1 MCYTLR
7 MDTSQIADRHKLV
20 EWALDERL
28 RRLVTAA
35 EAKVLG
41 RGGITIV
48 AAATGVSRRAIH
60 AGLKEL
66 EARHLEERPTGSRI
80 RRPGAGRKSITET
93 DTTLQ
98 VDLELLVE
106 PVTRGDPDSPL
117 RWTCKSLRTL
127 AEELGKKGHRVSHT
141 HVGKLLVKPGYSL
154 QGNKKTLEGT
164 SHPDRNV
171 QFEHINAQVTDRLA
185 NGEPVISVD
194 TKKKELIGRFK
205 NNGRTWHPQ
214 GEPTEVKV
222 HDFIEEAGRA
232 NPYGVYDIGADEGWV
247 SVGTDHDTAAFAV
260 QTIRRWWDVV
270 GSQAYPNAK
279 ELLITADGGG
289 SNGGRVRLWKLEL
302 QRFADEIGIPIR
314 VCHYPPGT
322 SKWNK
327 IEHRLF
333 SFITMN
339 WRGEP
344 LISHEVMLNLIAN
357 TKTKTGLSVKAE
369 LDNREYPKGI
379 KVPDAEFAAINIVR
393 DDFHGDW
400 NYSICPRGNL

>member
-1 MCYTLR
+1 MCYTLG
-7 MDTSQIADRHKLV
+7 METSQIAHRYNLV

-28 RRLVTAA
+28 RRLIAAA

-41 RGGITIV
+41 RGGITAV
-48 AAATGVSRRAIH
+48 ASTTGVSRRAIH

-66 EARHLEERPTGSRI
+66 ESRHLEETSIISRI
-80 RRPGAGRKSITET
+80 RRPGAGRKAVTET

-98 VDLELLVE
+98 TDLELLLE
-106 PVTRGDPDSPL
+106 PVTRGDPESPL

-127 AEELGKKGHRVSHT
+127 ADELGKMGHKISHT
-141 HVGKLLVKPGYSL
+141 HVGKLLVNLGYSL
-154 QGNKKTLEGT
+154 QGNKKTIEGAG
-164 SHPDRNV
+164 HPDRNA
-171 QFEHINAQVTDRLA
+171 QFEHINAQVSDRLA
-185 NGEPVISVD
+185 QGEPVISVD

-205 NNGRTWHPQ
+205 NNRKKWSPK

-260 QTIRRWWDVV
+260 QTIRRWWNVV
-270 GSQAYPNAK
+270 GSRAYPNAQ

-302 QRFADEIGIPIR
+302 QRLADEIGMPIR

-369 LDNREYPKGI
+369 LDNSEYPKGI
-379 KVPDAEFAAINIVR
+379 KVPDAEFTAINMVR

-400 NYSICPRGNL
+400 NYSISPRS

>member
-1 MCYTLR
+1 
-7 MDTSQIADRHKLV
+7 MDTSQIAQRYNLV

-28 RRLVTAA
+28 RRLFSAA

-41 RGGITIV
+41 HGGITVV
-48 AAATGVSRRAIH
+48 AEATRISRRAIH
-60 AGLKEL
+60 VGLKEL
-66 EARHLEERPTGSRI
+66 ESRQLEDKSASSRI
-80 RRPGAGRKSITET
+80 RRPGAGRKSATET

-98 VDLELLVE
+98 TDLELLVD
-106 PVTRGDPDSPL
+106 PVTRDDPESPL
-117 RWTCKSLRTL
+117 RWTCKSLRIL
-127 AEELGKKGHRVSHT
+127 ADELGTMGHKVSHT
-141 HVGKLLVKPGYSL
+141 HVRKLLVKLEHSL

-164 SHPDRNV
+164 GHPDRNA
-171 QFEHINAQVTDRLA
+171 QFEHINQQVTNRLA
-185 NGEPVISVD
+185 KGEPVISVD

-205 NNGRTWHPQ
+205 NNGQTWCPK

-232 NPYGVYDIGADEGWV
+232 NPYGVYDVGTDEGGV

-270 GSQAYPNAK
+270 GSKAYPNAK
-279 ELLITADGGG
+279 ELFITADGGG
-289 SNGGRVRLWKLEL
+289 SNGSRVRLWKLEL
-302 QRFADEIGIPIR
+302 QTVADEIGIPIR
-314 VCHYPPGT
+314 VSHYPPGT

-344 LISHEVMLNLIAN
+344 LISHEVMINLIAG

-369 LDNREYPKGI
+369 LVKREYPKG
-379 KVPDAEFAAINIVR
+379 
-393 DDFHGDW
+393 
-400 NYSICPRGNL
+400 

>member
-1 MCYTLR
+1 MCYTLS
-7 MDTSQIADRHKLV
+7 METSQIAHRYNLV

-28 RRLVTAA
+28 RRLVFAA

-41 RGGITIV
+41 HGGVTVV
-48 AAATGVSRRAIH
+48 AAATGISRRAIH

-66 EARHLEERPTGSRI
+66 ELRQTDERTIGSRI
-80 RRPGAGRKSITET
+80 RRPGAGRKRSTET

-98 VDLELLVE
+98 TDLELLVE
-106 PVTRGDPDSPL
+106 PLTRGDPESPL

-127 AEELGKKGHRVSHT
+127 AGELGKMGHKVSHT
-141 HVGKLLVKPGYSL
+141 QVGKLLVKIGYSL
-154 QGNKKTLEGT
+154 QANKKTLEGT
-164 SHPDRNV
+164 SHPDRNA
-171 QFEHINAQVTDRLA
+171 QFEHINAHVTDRLA
-185 NGEPVISVD
+185 KGEPVISVD
-194 TKKKELIGRFK
+194 TKKKELIGCFK
-205 NNGRTWHPQ
+205 NNGQTWCPK

-260 QTIRRWWDVV
+260 QTIRLWWHVV
-270 GSQAYPNAK
+270 GSQAYPNAT
-279 ELLITADGGG
+279 ELLVTADGGG
-289 SNGGRVRLWKLEL
+289 SNGGRIRLWKLEVQGL
-302 QRFADEIGIPIR
+302 ADEIGIPIR
-314 VCHYPPGT
+314 VCHFPPGT

-357 TKTKTGLSVKAE
+357 TKTKTGLSVRAE
-369 LDNREYPKGI
+369 LDNRMYPKGI
-379 KVPDAEFAAINIVR
+379 KVSDANFAAINMVR

-400 NYSICPRGNL
+400 NYSIYPRE

>member
-1 MCYTLR
+1 
-7 MDTSQIADRHKLV
+7 MDTSQIAQRYNLV

-28 RRLVTAA
+28 RRLISAA

-41 RGGITIV
+41 HGGITAV
-48 AAATGVSRRAIH
+48 AESTGVSRRAIH
-60 AGLKEL
+60 TGLKEL
-66 EARHLEERPTGSRI
+66 ESRQLEEKPTGSRI
-80 RRPGAGRKSITET
+80 RRPGAGRKSATEI
-93 DTTLQ
+93 DPTLQ
-98 VDLELLVE
+98 TDLELLVD
-106 PVTRGDPDSPL
+106 PVTRGDPESPL

-127 AEELGKKGHRVSHT
+127 ADELGKMGHKVSHT
-141 HVGKLLVKPGYSL
+141 HVGKLLVKLGYSL

-164 SHPDRNV
+164 GHPDRNA
-171 QFEHINAQVTDRLA
+171 QFIYINEQVTNRLA
-185 NGEPVISVD
+185 KGEPVISVD

-205 NNGRTWHPQ
+205 NNGQTWRPK
-214 GEPTEVKV
+214 GEPTEVKIY
-222 HDFIEEAGRA
+222 DFIEEAGRA

-260 QTIRRWWDVV
+260 QTIRRWWQVV
-270 GSQAYPNAK
+270 GNKAYPNAK
-279 ELLITADGGG
+279 ELFITADGGG

-302 QRFADEIGIPIR
+302 QGLADEVGIPIR
-314 VCHYPPGT
+314 VSHYPPGT

-369 LDNREYPKGI
+369 LDKREYPKGI
-379 KVPDAEFAAINIVR
+379 KVPDAEFATINMVR
-393 DDFHGDW
+393 DDFHGEW
-400 NYSICPRGNL
+400 NYSISPRSCL

>member
-1 MCYTLR
+1 MEST
-7 MDTSQIADRHKLV
+7 QVADRYKLI

-28 RRLVTAA
+28 RRLVFAA

-41 RGGITIV
+41 RGGITSV
-48 AAATGVSRRAIH
+48 AATTGISRRAIH

-66 EARHLEERPTGSRI
+66 LLRKPDVKTATARI
-80 RRPGAGRKSITET
+80 RRPGAGRKMITES

-106 PVTRGDPDSPL
+106 PQTRGDPESPL

-127 AEELGKKGHRVSHT
+127 AQELGNMGHQVSHT
-141 HVGKLLVKPGYSL
+141 QVGKLLVELGYSL

-164 SHPDRNV
+164 THPDRNA
-171 QFEHINAQVTDRLA
+171 QFEHINKRVKKQLA
-185 NGEPVISVD
+185 KGDPVISVD
-194 TKKKELIGRFK
+194 TKKKELIGLYK
-205 NNGRTWHPQ
+205 SNGQTWCPQ
-214 GEPTEVKV
+214 GKPTEVKV
-222 HDFIEEAGRA
+222 HDFIEEGGRA

-247 SVGTDHDTAAFAV
+247 SVGTDHDTASFAV
-260 QTIRRWWDVV
+260 QTIRRWWCVV
-270 GSQAYPNAK
+270 GSQTYPNAK

-302 QRFADEIGIPIR
+302 QGLVNEIGIPIR
-314 VCHYPPGT
+314 VCHFPPGT

-339 WRGEP
+339 WKGEP

-357 TKTKTGLSVKAE
+357 TKTKTGLFVRAE
-369 LDNREYPKGI
+369 MDKGEYPKGI
-379 KVPDAEFAAINIVR
+379 KVSDADFASINVEK
-393 DDFHGDW
+393 DNFHGDW
-400 NYSICPRGNL
+400 NYSILPAP

>member
-1 MCYTLR
+1 MCYTR
-7 MDTSQIADRHKLV
+7 HVDTQIAYRYNLI

-28 RRLVTAA
+28 RRLFSAA

-41 RGGITIV
+41 RGGITLV
-48 AAATGVSRRAIH
+48 AESTGVSRRAIH

-66 EARHLEERPTGSRI
+66 ESRQFEDQPTGSRI
-80 RRPGAGRKSITET
+80 RRPGAGRKSVTET
-93 DTTLQ
+93 DKTLHS
-98 VDLELLVE
+98 DLELLIE
-106 PVTRGDPDSPL
+106 PVTRGDPESPL
-117 RWTCKSLRTL
+117 RWTCKSLRIL
-127 AEELGKKGHRVSHT
+127 ADELGNMGHNVSHT
-141 HVGKLLVKPGYSL
+141 HVGKMLIMMGYSL

-164 SHPDRNV
+164 GHPDRNA
-171 QFEHINAQVTDRLA
+171 QFEYINEQVTERLA
-185 NGEPVISVD
+185 KREPVISVD

-205 NNGRTWHPQ
+205 NNGKTWRPK

-232 NPYGVYDIGADEGWV
+232 NPYGVYDVGADEGWV

-260 QTIRRWWDVV
+260 QTIRRWWHVV
-270 GSQAYPNAK
+270 GRPTYPNAK
-279 ELLITADGGG
+279 ELFITADGGG

-302 QRFADEIGIPIR
+302 QGLADEIGIPIR

-344 LISHEVMLNLIAN
+344 LISHEVMLNLIAG
-357 TKTKTGLSVKAE
+357 TRTKTGLSVRVE
-369 LDNREYPKGI
+369 FDNSEYPKGI
-379 KVPDAEFAAINIVR
+379 KVPDAEFAAINMVR

-400 NYSICPRGNL
+400 NYSISPRT

>member
-1 MCYTLR
+1 
-7 MDTSQIADRHKLV
+7 MDTSQIAQRYNLV

-28 RRLVTAA
+28 RRLISAA

-41 RGGITIV
+41 HGGITAV
-48 AAATGVSRRAIH
+48 AESTGVSRRAIH
-60 AGLKEL
+60 TGLKEL
-66 EARHLEERPTGSRI
+66 ESRQLEEKPTGSRI
-80 RRPGAGRKSITET
+80 RRPGAGRKSATEI
-93 DTTLQ
+93 DPTLQ
-98 VDLELLVE
+98 TDLELLVD
-106 PVTRGDPDSPL
+106 PVTRGDPESPL

-127 AEELGKKGHRVSHT
+127 ADELGKMGHKVSHT
-141 HVGKLLVKPGYSL
+141 HVGKLLVKLGYSL
-154 QGNKKTLEGT
+154 QGNKKTIEGT
-164 SHPDRNV
+164 GHPDRNA
-171 QFEHINAQVTDRLA
+171 QFIHINEQVTNRLA
-185 NGEPVISVD
+185 KGEPVISVD

-205 NNGRTWHPQ
+205 NNGQTWRPK
-214 GEPTEVKV
+214 GDPTEVKV
-222 HDFIEEAGRA
+222 YDFVEEAGRA

-260 QTIRRWWDVV
+260 QTIRRWWQVV
-270 GSQAYPNAK
+270 GNKAYPNAK
-279 ELLITADGGG
+279 ELFITADGGG

-302 QRFADEIGIPIR
+302 QGLADEVGIPIR
-314 VCHYPPGT
+314 VSHYPPGT

-369 LDNREYPKGI
+369 LDKREYPKGI
-379 KVPDAEFAAINIVR
+379 KVPDAEFATINMVR
-393 DDFHGDW
+393 DDFHGEW
-400 NYSICPRGNL
+400 NYSISPRACL

>member
-1 MCYTLR
+1 
-7 MDTSQIADRHKLV
+7 MDTSQIAQRYNLV

-28 RRLVTAA
+28 RRLVSAA

-41 RGGITIV
+41 HGGITAV
-48 AAATGVSRRAIH
+48 AESTGVSRRAIH
-60 AGLKEL
+60 TGLKEL
-66 EARHLEERPTGSRI
+66 ESRQLEEKPTGSRI
-80 RRPGAGRKSITET
+80 RRPGAGRKSATEI
-93 DTTLQ
+93 DPTLQ
-98 VDLELLVE
+98 TDLELLVD
-106 PVTRGDPDSPL
+106 PVTRGDPESPL

-127 AEELGKKGHRVSHT
+127 ADELGKMGHKVSHT
-141 HVGKLLVKPGYSL
+141 HVGKLLVKLGYSL

-164 SHPDRNV
+164 GHPDRNA
-171 QFEHINAQVTDRLA
+171 QFIHINEQVTNRLA
-185 NGEPVISVD
+185 KGEPVISVD

-205 NNGRTWHPQ
+205 NNGQTWCPK
-214 GEPTEVKV
+214 GDPTEVKV

-260 QTIRRWWDVV
+260 QTIRRWWQVV
-270 GSQAYPNAK
+270 GNKAYPNAK
-279 ELLITADGGG
+279 ELFITADGGG

-302 QRFADEIGIPIR
+302 QGLADEVGIPIR
-314 VCHYPPGT
+314 VSHYPPGT

-369 LDNREYPKGI
+369 LDKREYPKGI
-379 KVPDAEFAAINIVR
+379 KVPDVEFATINMVR
-393 DDFHGDW
+393 DDFHGEW
-400 NYSICPRGNL
+400 NYSISPRACL

>member
-1 MCYTLR
+1 MEI
-7 MDTSQIADRHKLV
+7 SQIAHWYNLV

-41 RGGITIV
+41 RGGITTV
-48 AAATGVSRRAIH
+48 ASATGISRRAIH

-66 EARHLEERPTGSRI
+66 ELRHLEKTSSVSRI
-80 RRPGAGRKSITET
+80 RRPGAGRKTAIET
-93 DTTLQ
+93 DTTLKT
-98 VDLELLVE
+98 DLELLVD
-106 PVTRGDPDSPL
+106 PVTRGDPESPL

-127 AEELGKKGHRVSHT
+127 ADELGKMGHKVSHT
-141 HVGKLLVKPGYSL
+141 HVGKLLVKLGYSL
-154 QGNKKTLEGT
+154 QGNKKTLEGAG
-164 SHPDRNV
+164 HPDRNE
-171 QFEHINAQVTDRLA
+171 QFEHINAQVTKQLTK
-185 NGEPVISVD
+185 GEPVISVD

-205 NNGRTWHPQ
+205 NNGKNWLPK

-232 NPYGVYDIGADEGWV
+232 NPYGVYDIGADKGWV
-247 SVGTDHDTAAFAV
+247 SVGTDHDTATFAV
-260 QTIRRWWDVV
+260 QTIRRWWHVV
-270 GSQAYPNAK
+270 GSQAYPNAQ

-302 QRFADEIGIPIR
+302 QGLADEIGIPIS

-344 LISHEVMLNLIAN
+344 LISHEVMLSLIAN

-369 LDNREYPKGI
+369 LDNSKYPKGI
-379 KVPDAEFAAINIVR
+379 KVPDAEFTSINIIR
-393 DDFHGDW
+393 DDFHGEW
-400 NYSICPRGNL
+400 NYSISPRT

>member
-1 MCYTLR
+1 
-7 MDTSQIADRHKLV
+7 MDTSQIAQRYNLV

-28 RRLVTAA
+28 RRLVSAA

-41 RGGITIV
+41 HGGITAV
-48 AAATGVSRRAIH
+48 AESTGVSRRAIH

-66 EARHLEERPTGSRI
+66 ESRQLEEKPTGPRM
-80 RRPGAGRKSITET
+80 RRPGAGRKSATEI
-93 DTTLQ
+93 DPTLQ
-98 VDLELLVE
+98 TDLELLVD
-106 PVTRGDPDSPL
+106 PVTRGDPESPL

-127 AEELGKKGHRVSHT
+127 AAELGKMGHKVSHT
-141 HVGKLLVKPGYSL
+141 HVGKLLIKLGYSL

-164 SHPDRNV
+164 GHPDRNA
-171 QFEHINAQVTDRLA
+171 QFTYINEQVTNRLA
-185 NGEPVISVD
+185 TGEPVISVD

-205 NNGRTWHPQ
+205 NNGQTWRPK
-214 GEPTEVKV
+214 GDPTEVKV
-222 HDFIEEAGRA
+222 YDFVEEAGRA

-260 QTIRRWWDVV
+260 QTIRRWWQVV
-270 GSQAYPNAK
+270 GNKAYPNAK
-279 ELLITADGGG
+279 ELFITADGGG

-302 QRFADEIGIPIR
+302 QGLADEVGIPIR
-314 VCHYPPGT
+314 VSHYPPGT

-369 LDNREYPKGI
+369 LDKREYPKGI
-379 KVPDAEFAAINIVR
+379 KVPEVEFATINMVR
-393 DDFHGDW
+393 DDFHGEW
-400 NYSICPRGNL
+400 NYSISPRSCL

>member
-1 MCYTLR
+1 
-7 MDTSQIADRHKLV
+7 MDTQIAYRYNLI

-28 RRLVTAA
+28 RRLFSAA

-41 RGGITIV
+41 RGGITLV
-48 AAATGVSRRAIH
+48 AESTGVSRRAIH

-66 EARHLEERPTGSRI
+66 ESRQFEDQPTGSRI
-80 RRPGAGRKSITET
+80 RRPGAGRKSVTET
-93 DTTLQ
+93 DKTLQ
-98 VDLELLVE
+98 SDLELLIE
-106 PVTRGDPDSPL
+106 PVTRGDPESPL
-117 RWTCKSLRTL
+117 RWTCKSLRSL
-127 AEELGKKGHRVSHT
+127 ADELGNMGHNVSHT
-141 HVGKLLVKPGYSL
+141 HVGKMLIMMGYSL

-164 SHPDRNV
+164 GHPDRNA
-171 QFEHINAQVTDRLA
+171 QFEYINEQVTERLA
-185 NGEPVISVD
+185 KREPVISVD

-205 NNGRTWHPQ
+205 NNGKTWRPK

-222 HDFIEEAGRA
+222 HDDFIEEAGRA
-232 NPYGVYDIGADEGWV
+232 NPYGVYDVGADEGWV

-260 QTIRRWWDVV
+260 QTIRRWWRVV
-270 GSQAYPNAK
+270 GHPTYPNAK
-279 ELLITADGGG
+279 ELFITADGAG

-302 QRFADEIGIPIR
+302 QGLADEISIPIR

-344 LISHEVMLNLIAN
+344 LISHEVMLNLIAG
-357 TKTKTGLSVKAE
+357 TRTKTGLSVRVE
-369 LDNREYPKGI
+369 LDNGEYPKGI
-379 KVPDAEFAAINIVR
+379 KVPDAEFATINMVR

-400 NYSICPRGNL
+400 NYSISPRS

>member
-1 MCYTLR
+1 
-7 MDTSQIADRHKLV
+7 MDTSQIAQRYNLV

-28 RRLVTAA
+28 RRLVSAA

-41 RGGITIV
+41 HGGITAV
-48 AAATGVSRRAIH
+48 AESTGVSRRAIH
-60 AGLKEL
+60 TGLKEL
-66 EARHLEERPTGSRI
+66 ESRQLEEKPTGSRI
-80 RRPGAGRKSITET
+80 RRPGAGRKSATEI
-93 DTTLQ
+93 DPTLQ
-98 VDLELLVE
+98 TDLELLVD
-106 PVTRGDPDSPL
+106 PVTRGDPESPL

-127 AEELGKKGHRVSHT
+127 ADELGKMGHKVSHT
-141 HVGKLLVKPGYSL
+141 HVGKLLVKLGYSL

-164 SHPDRNV
+164 KHPDRNA
-171 QFEHINAQVTDRLA
+171 QFIHINEQVTNRLA
-185 NGEPVISVD
+185 KGEPVISVD

-205 NNGRTWHPQ
+205 NNGQTWRPK
-214 GEPTEVKV
+214 GDPTEVKV
-222 HDFIEEAGRA
+222 YDFVEEAGRA
-232 NPYGVYDIGADEGWV
+232 NPYGVYDIGADDGWV

-260 QTIRRWWDVV
+260 QTIRRWWQVV
-270 GSQAYPNAK
+270 GNKAYPNAK
-279 ELLITADGGG
+279 ELFITADGGG

-302 QRFADEIGIPIR
+302 QGLADEVGIPIR
-314 VCHYPPGT
+314 VSHYPPGT

-369 LDNREYPKGI
+369 LDQREYPKGI
-379 KVPDAEFAAINIVR
+379 KVPDAEFATINMVR
-393 DDFHGDW
+393 DDFHGEW
-400 NYSICPRGNL
+400 NYTLKPKISKN

>member
-1 MCYTLR
+1 
-7 MDTSQIADRHKLV
+7 MDTSQIAQRYNLV

-28 RRLVTAA
+28 RRLISAA

-41 RGGITIV
+41 HGGITAV
-48 AAATGVSRRAIH
+48 AESTGVSRRAIH
-60 AGLKEL
+60 TGLKEL
-66 EARHLEERPTGSRI
+66 ESRQLEEKPTGSRI
-80 RRPGAGRKSITET
+80 RRPGAGRKSATEI
-93 DTTLQ
+93 DPTLQ
-98 VDLELLVE
+98 TDLELLVD
-106 PVTRGDPDSPL
+106 PVTRGDPESPL

-127 AEELGKKGHRVSHT
+127 ADELGKMGHKVSHT
-141 HVGKLLVKPGYSL
+141 HVGKLLVKLGYSL
-154 QGNKKTLEGT
+154 QGNKKTIEGT
-164 SHPDRNV
+164 GHPDRNA
-171 QFEHINAQVTDRLA
+171 QFIHINEQVTNRLA
-185 NGEPVISVD
+185 KGEPVISVD

-205 NNGRTWHPQ
+205 NNGQTWRPK
-214 GEPTEVKV
+214 GEPTEVKIY
-222 HDFIEEAGRA
+222 DFIEEAGRA

-260 QTIRRWWDVV
+260 QTIRRWWQVV
-270 GSQAYPNAK
+270 GNKAYPNAK
-279 ELLITADGGG
+279 ELFITADGGG

-302 QRFADEIGIPIR
+302 QGLADEVGIPIR
-314 VCHYPPGT
+314 VSHYPPGT

-369 LDNREYPKGI
+369 LDKREYPKGI
-379 KVPDAEFAAINIVR
+379 KVPDAEFATINMVR
-393 DDFHGDW
+393 DDFHGEW
-400 NYSICPRGNL
+400 NYSISPRSCL

>member
-1 MCYTLR
+1 
-7 MDTSQIADRHKLV
+7 MDTSQIAQRYNLV

-28 RRLVTAA
+28 RRLVSAA

-41 RGGITIV
+41 HGGITAV
-48 AAATGVSRRAIH
+48 AESTGVSRRAIH
-60 AGLKEL
+60 TGLKEL
-66 EARHLEERPTGSRI
+66 ESRQLEEKPTGSRI
-80 RRPGAGRKSITET
+80 RRPGAGRKSATEI
-93 DTTLQ
+93 DPTLQ
-98 VDLELLVE
+98 TDLELLVD
-106 PVTRGDPDSPL
+106 PVTRGDPESPL

-127 AEELGKKGHRVSHT
+127 ADELGKMGHKVSHT
-141 HVGKLLVKPGYSL
+141 HVGKLLVKLGYSL

-164 SHPDRNV
+164 GHPDRNA
-171 QFEHINAQVTDRLA
+171 QFIHINEQVTNRLA
-185 NGEPVISVD
+185 KGEPVISVD

-205 NNGRTWHPQ
+205 NNGQTWRPK
-214 GEPTEVKV
+214 GDPTEVKV
-222 HDFIEEAGRA
+222 YDFVEEAGRA
-232 NPYGVYDIGADEGWV
+232 NPYGVYDIGADDGWV

-260 QTIRRWWDVV
+260 QTIRRWWQVV
-270 GSQAYPNAK
+270 GNKAYPNAK
-279 ELLITADGGG
+279 ELFITADGGG

-302 QRFADEIGIPIR
+302 QGLADEVGIPIR
-314 VCHYPPGT
+314 VSHYPPGT

-369 LDNREYPKGI
+369 LDKREYPKGI
-379 KVPDAEFAAINIVR
+379 KVPDSEFATINMVR
-393 DDFHGDW
+393 DDFHGEW
-400 NYSICPRGNL
+400 NYSISPRSCL

>member
-1 MCYTLR
+1 
-7 MDTSQIADRHKLV
+7 MDTSQIAQRYNLV

-28 RRLVTAA
+28 RRLVSAA

-41 RGGITIV
+41 HGGITAV
-48 AAATGVSRRAIH
+48 AESTGVSRRAIH
-60 AGLKEL
+60 EGLKEL
-66 EARHLEERPTGSRI
+66 ESRQLEEKPTGPRM
-80 RRPGAGRKSITET
+80 RRPGAGRKSATEI
-93 DTTLQ
+93 DPTLQ
-98 VDLELLVE
+98 TDLELLVD
-106 PVTRGDPDSPL
+106 PVTRGDPESPL

-127 AEELGKKGHRVSHT
+127 AAELGKMGHKVSHT
-141 HVGKLLVKPGYSL
+141 HVGKLLVKLGYSL

-164 SHPDRNV
+164 GHPDRNA
-171 QFEHINAQVTDRLA
+171 QFTYINEQVTNRLA
-185 NGEPVISVD
+185 TGEPVISVD

-205 NNGRTWHPQ
+205 NNGQTWRPK
-214 GEPTEVKV
+214 GDPTEVKV
-222 HDFIEEAGRA
+222 YDFVEEAGRA

-260 QTIRRWWDVV
+260 QTIRRWWQVV
-270 GSQAYPNAK
+270 GNKAYPNAK
-279 ELLITADGGG
+279 ELFITADGGG

-302 QRFADEIGIPIR
+302 QGLADEVGIPIR
-314 VCHYPPGT
+314 VSHYPPGT

-344 LISHEVMLNLIAN
+344 LISHKVMLNLIAN

-369 LDNREYPKGI
+369 LDKREYPKGI
-379 KVPDAEFAAINIVR
+379 KVPEVEFATINMVR
-393 DDFHGDW
+393 DDFHGEW
-400 NYSICPRGNL
+400 NYSISPRACL

>member
-1 MCYTLR
+1 
-7 MDTSQIADRHKLV
+7 MDTSQIAKRYNLIA
-20 EWALDERL
+20 WALDERL
-28 RRLVTAA
+28 RRLVSAA

-41 RGGITIV
+41 HGGITVV
-48 AAATGVSRRAIH
+48 AEATKVSRRAIH
-60 AGLKEL
+60 VGLKEL
-66 EARHLEERPTGSRI
+66 ESRELEDKSANSRI
-80 RRPGAGRKSITET
+80 RRPGAGRKSATET

-98 VDLELLVE
+98 TDLELLVD
-106 PVTRGDPDSPL
+106 PVTRGDPEFPL
-117 RWTCKSLRTL
+117 RWTCKSLRIL
-127 AEELGKKGHRVSHT
+127 ADELGAMGHKVSHT
-141 HVGKLLVKPGYSL
+141 HVGKLLVNLGYSL

-164 SHPDRNV
+164 DHPDRNA
-171 QFEHINAQVTDRLA
+171 QFEHINVQVTNRLA

-205 NNGRTWHPQ
+205 NNGKTWCPK

-222 HDFIEEAGRA
+222 HDFIEEGGRA

-260 QTIRRWWDVV
+260 QTIRRWWHVV
-270 GSQAYPNAK
+270 GKVTYPNAK
-279 ELLITADGGG
+279 ELFITADGGG
-289 SNGGRVRLWKLEL
+289 SNGSRVRLWKLEL
-302 QRFADEIGIPIR
+302 QGVADEIGIPIR

-344 LISHEVMLNLIAN
+344 LISHEVMINLIAN
-357 TKTKTGLSVKAE
+357 TKTKTGLSVKVE
-369 LDNREYPKGI
+369 LDKREYPKGI
-379 KVPDAEFAAINIVR
+379 KVLNDEFATINIVR
-393 DDFHGDW
+393 DAFHGEW
-400 NYSICPRGNL
+400 NYSISPRPKL

>member
-1 MCYTLR
+1 MCYIR
-7 MDTSQIADRHKLV
+7 HMDTQIAYRYNLI

-28 RRLVTAA
+28 RRLFTAA

-41 RGGITIV
+41 RGGITLV
-48 AAATGVSRRAIH
+48 AESTGVSRRAIH

-66 EARHLEERPTGSRI
+66 NSRQIEEQPTGSRI
-80 RRPGAGRKSITET
+80 RRPGAGRKSVTET
-93 DTTLQ
+93 DKTLQ
-98 VDLELLVE
+98 SDLELLIE
-106 PVTRGDPDSPL
+106 PLTRGDPESPL

-127 AEELGKKGHRVSHT
+127 ADELGNMGHKVSHT
-141 HVGKLLVKPGYSL
+141 HVGKMLILMGYSL

-164 SHPDRNV
+164 GHPDRNA
-171 QFEHINAQVTDRLA
+171 QFEYINEQVVERLA
-185 NGEPVISVD
+185 QREPVISVD

-205 NNGRTWHPQ
+205 NNGKTWRPK

-222 HDFIEEAGRA
+222 HDFIEDGGRA
-232 NPYGVYDIGADEGWV
+232 NPYGVYDVGADDGWV

-260 QTIRRWWDVV
+260 QTIRRWWHVV
-270 GSQAYPNAK
+270 GCLTYPAAK
-279 ELLITADGGG
+279 ELFITADGGG

-302 QRFADEIGIPIR
+302 QGLADEIGIPIR

-344 LISHEVMLNLIAN
+344 LISHEVMLNLIAA
-357 TKTKTGLSVKAE
+357 TRTKTGLSVRVE

-379 KVPDAEFAAINIVR
+379 KVPDTDFAAINIVR
-393 DDFHGDW
+393 NDFHGDW
-400 NYSICPRGNL
+400 NYSISPRT

>member
-1 MCYTLR
+1 
-7 MDTSQIADRHKLV
+7 MDTQIAHRYNLI

-28 RRLVTAA
+28 RRLFSAA

-41 RGGITIV
+41 HGGVTLV
-48 AAATGVSRRAIH
+48 AESTGVSRRAIH

-66 EARHLEERPTGSRI
+66 ESRQHEDQPTGSRI
-80 RRPGAGRKSITET
+80 RRPGAGRKSVTET
-93 DTTLQ
+93 DKTLQ
-98 VDLELLVE
+98 SDLELLIE
-106 PVTRGDPDSPL
+106 PLTRGDPESPL

-127 AEELGKKGHRVSHT
+127 ADELGNMEHKVSHT
-141 HVGKLLVKPGYSL
+141 HVGKMLILMGYSL

-164 SHPDRNV
+164 GHPDRNA
-171 QFEHINAQVTDRLA
+171 QFEHINEQVTERLA
-185 NGEPVISVD
+185 NKEPVISVD

-205 NNGRTWHPQ
+205 NNGKTWRPK

-232 NPYGVYDIGADEGWV
+232 NPYGVYDVGADEGWV

-260 QTIRRWWDVV
+260 QTIRRWWHVV
-270 GSQAYPNAK
+270 GYPTYPNAK
-279 ELLITADGGG
+279 ELFITADGGG

-302 QRFADEIGIPIR
+302 QGLADEIGIPIR

-344 LISHEVMLNLIAN
+344 LVSHEVMLNLIAG
-357 TKTKTGLSVKAE
+357 TRTKTGLSVKVE
-369 LDNREYPKGI
+369 LDNKIYPKGI
-379 KVPDAEFAAINIVR
+379 KVHDAEFASINMVR
-393 DDFHGDW
+393 DNFHGDW
-400 NYSICPRGNL
+400 NYSISPRT